1 VTPAIPPAPMNFAYA
16 MELVGARFSHIPLGL
31 ATVAALTPPG
41 HVVEIVDENVEDAPL
56 DGAALARGADVVAF
70 TGIYCQRERLYAL
83 ARAVREAGGRVA
95 IGGPIADD
103 LHDECRAVA
112 DHLLVGEAEEIW
124 PRFIDDLARGRALSV
139 YRQEEPVDVARSPIP
154 RYDLLR
160 AERYSAGCVQATRG
174 CPYRC
179 EYCDVPTKMGTRPR
193 TKPIAQVL
201 EEVRRQAALGFDS
214 IFFVDD
220 MFIANRRYAR
230 QLLEALAGLQA
241 ELPAPVVFYTQVTL
255 NVARDEELLGWFRR
269 AGFRRFFCG
278 VETSRPTALRAID
291 KPQNLEL
298 DVDEAIRRIQAHN
311 ITVWA
316 GLIVGLDD
324 DDERTLAEQVR
335 FVERTAI
342 MPTLVGLLQAMP
354 GAPLWERARREGRLR
369 ELDGI
374 VGSGAHGDAR
384 AQGRSNLVP
393 RGLSQAALFEGF
405 ARVVDAIYAPE
416 AYGARVLAAIDRG
429 APDGWPRV
437 APMLTKKN
445 ALAVAR
451 TVRWYLTE
459 ADAPSRRMLARVL
472 GGVAARRL
480 RGLEEALFALVTYRH
495 LRRFYGEAAAAA
507 REAAARGTAGER
519 RATEAA

>member
-1 VTPAIPPAPMNFAYA
+1 M
-16 MELVGARFSHIPLGL
+16 
-31 ATVAALTPPG
+31 
-41 HVVEIVDENVEDAPL
+41 
-56 DGAALARGADVVAF
+56 
-70 TGIYCQRERLYAL
+70 
-83 ARAVREAGGRVA
+83 
-95 IGGPIADD
+95 
-103 LHDECRAVA
+103 
-112 DHLLVGEAEEIW
+112 
-124 PRFIDDLARGRALSV
+124 
-139 YRQEEPVDVARSPIP
+139 
-154 RYDLLR
+154 
-160 AERYSAGCVQATRG
+160 QATRG

-193 TKPIAQVL
+193 VKPIAQVV

-230 QLLEALAGLQA
+230 RLLEALADLQRT
-241 ELPAPVVFYTQVTL
+241 LPAPIVFYTQVTL

-278 VETSRPTALRAID
+278 VETSRPWALRSLD

-311 ITVWA
+311 ITVWS

-324 DDERTLAEQVR
+324 DDERTIAEQAR

-342 MPTLVGLLQAMP
+342 MPTLVGLLQATP

-369 ELDGI
+369 ALDGI
-374 VGSGAHGDAR
+374 VGSGAHGDAQ

-393 RGLSQAALFEGF
+393 RGMSQAALFEGY

-416 AYGARVLAAIDRG
+416 AYGARILRAIDRG
-429 APDGWPRV
+429 DARGWPRV
-437 APMLTKKN
+437 APVLTRKN
-445 ALAVAR
+445 AAAVAR

-459 ADAPSRRMLARVL
+459 ADTPSRRMLVRVL
-472 GGVAARRL
+472 GGVVARRL
-480 RGLEEALFALVTYRH
+480 RGMEEALFALVTYKH
-495 LRRFYGEAAAAA
+495 LSRFYREAAAAA
-507 REAAARGTAGER
+507 RAAAVETAGER
-519 RATEAA
+519 RRAATEAA